1 MTNTTYKELAD
12 SLFNKTKSYDFLEM
26 TEKTA
31 YEIVIGYIRPAIVKY
46 ENCRQDLSDRD
57 DILKEFNY
65 SLTDD
70 TFELLVNYMV
80 IEWLTSNYILTWD
93 ALKSTLTS
101 SDFKKIDT
109 KDMLTKTMEL
119 RKTLMD
125 ENNQL
130 AINKSYKKSNL
141 FSICTNGGVKCES

>member
-1 MTNTTYKELAD
+1 MDEN
-12 SLFNKTKSYDFLEM
+12 
-26 TEKTA
+26 TA
-31 YEIVIGYIRPAIVKY
+31 YQIVIEYIRPAIVKFQS
-46 ENCRQDLSDRD
+46 CKQDLSDRD
-57 DILKEFNY
+57 DNLAQFNFV
-65 SLTDD
+65 LTDD
-70 TFELLVNYMV
+70 TFEILVNYMV

-93 ALKSTLTS
+93 ALKSSLTS

-130 AINKSYKKSNL
+130 GINKSYRNSNI
-141 FSICTNGGVKCES
+141 FDMCRNRR

>member
-1 MTNTTYKELAD
+1 MNNTTYKELAD
-12 SLFNKTKSYDFLEM
+12 SLFNKFKSYDFLEM
-26 TEKTA
+26 DEDTA
-31 YEIVIGYIRPAIVKY
+31 YQIVINYIRPAIVKFQS
-46 ENCRQDLSDRD
+46 CKQDLSNRD
-57 DILKEFNY
+57 DLLAQFNLV
-65 SLTDD
+65 LTDD

-93 ALKSTLTS
+93 ALKSSLTS

-119 RKTLMD
+119 RKTLME

-130 AINKSYKKSNL
+130 GINKSYRNSDIFEMCKKRKR
-141 FSICTNGGVKCES
+141 V

>member
-1 MTNTTYKELAD
+1 MNNTTYRELAN
-12 SLFNKTKSYDFLEM
+12 SLFNKIKSYDFLEM
-26 TEKTA
+26 NEDTA
-31 YEIVIGYIRPAIVKY
+31 YQIVISYIRPAIVKFQS
-46 ENCRQDLSDRD
+46 CKQDLSNRD
-57 DILKEFNY
+57 DELAQFNI

-70 TFELLVNYMV
+70 TFEILVNYMV

-93 ALKSTLTS
+93 ALKSSLTS

-125 ENNQL
+125 ENNQIG
-130 AINKSYKKSNL
+130 INKSYRDSDIFDMCKNRKR
-141 FSICTNGGVKCES
+141 V